1 MPKIEQEGKVYTF
14 KIKRGIHFSDDPAF
28 KGKKRE
34 LVAQDY
40 IYAIQ
45 RILDPANR
53 SPTYSFIDGKILGG
67 DAVVA
72 DAKKSGKFNYNAA
85 IAGLK
90 AIDPYTLQITLT
102 RPDYNFQYIL
112 AYVTFGA
119 ISKEVVEFYGNKIA
133 QHPVGTGPY
142 QLSKYVPRSKIEL
155 VANPNY
161 RGFVWNFKST
171 GTAWDNQLVKEMN
184 GKKMPQIGKVSV
196 SIIEEEQS
204 RWLAFKT
211 GQLNFDKLTSN
222 AVPQA
227 LDSKINLSLICKS
240 SALSIIQIKMLK
252 SPTACSICKTRL
264 SVVKALKRLRF
275 TPCHQHV
282 IQSS

>member
-1 MPKIEQEGKVYTF
+1 
-14 KIKRGIHFSDDPAF
+14 
-28 KGKKRE
+28 
-34 LVAQDY
+34 
-40 IYAIQ
+40 
-45 RILDPANR
+45 
-53 SPTYSFIDGKILGG
+53 
-67 DAVVA
+67 
-72 DAKKSGKFNYNAA
+72 AA

-196 SIIEEEQS
+196 SIIE
-204 RWLAFKT
+204 
-211 GQLNFDKLTSN
+211 
-222 AVPQA
+222 
-227 LDSKINLSLICKS
+227 
-240 SALSIIQIKMLK
+240 
-252 SPTACSICKTRL
+252 
-264 SVVKALKRLRF
+264 
-275 TPCHQHV
+275 
-282 IQSS
+282 